1 MKELE
6 ITDDCGTGKL
16 LLCENHFKKYLSK
29 ISRASE
35 NQVAIIIR
43 NTIQR
48 GCVQCSHKKSGAS
61 PWCGTMFKIWR
72 GLQRWERGN
81 EKNEPQ

>member
-6 ITDDCGTGKL
+6 ITDDIGIGSV
-16 LLCENHFKKYLSK
+16 LLCERHYDKYLRY
-29 ISRASE
+29 ISIASE

-43 NTIQR
+43 DTKKR
-48 GCVQCSHKKSGAS
+48 GCVQCSYMKSGTS

-72 GLQRWERGN
+72 GFNRQES
-81 EKNEPQ
+81 